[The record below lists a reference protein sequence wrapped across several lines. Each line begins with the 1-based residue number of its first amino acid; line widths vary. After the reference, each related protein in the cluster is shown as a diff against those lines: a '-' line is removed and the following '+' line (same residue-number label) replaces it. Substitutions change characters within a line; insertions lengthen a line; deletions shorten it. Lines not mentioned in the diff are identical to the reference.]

1 MTQRLARWRDQGKS
15 RRAISVTREP
25 LRVALAGSSEAPVK
39 EKRKDSRR
47 ALLIGA
53 GFGLLSIA
61 FLAIAQYPAAESS
74 RTAADARPKAESTDL
89 VSGTITLRTTD
100 RRCRKTTFDVK
111 SGHVTEV
118 SEIGRPCGDDDDS
131 PRQAPM
137 NVRIDAIGRSFV
149 NR

>member
-1 MTQRLARWRDQGKS
+1 MTQRLARWRDQGKG

-39 EKRKDSRR
+39 ERRKDSRR
-47 ALLIGA
+47 AILIGA

-61 FLAIAQYPAAESS
+61 LLAIAQYPAAESS
-74 RTAADARPKAESTDL
+74 RTAADAGPKAESDL

-118 SEIGRPCGDDDDS
+118 SEIGRPCGDDDNG
-131 PRQAPM
+131 PRKPPM

>member
-1 MTQRLARWRDQGKS
+1 MTQRLARWRDQGKG

-39 EKRKDSRR
+39 ERRKDSRR
-47 ALLIGA
+47 AILIGA

-61 FLAIAQYPAAESS
+61 LLAIAQYPAAESS
-74 RTAADARPKAESTDL
+74 RTAADAGPKAESDL

-100 RRCRKTTFDVK
+100 RRCRKTIFDVK
-111 SGHVTEV
+111 SGQVTEV
-118 SEIGRPCGDDDDS
+118 SEIGRPCGDDDNG
-131 PRQAPM
+131 PRKPPM